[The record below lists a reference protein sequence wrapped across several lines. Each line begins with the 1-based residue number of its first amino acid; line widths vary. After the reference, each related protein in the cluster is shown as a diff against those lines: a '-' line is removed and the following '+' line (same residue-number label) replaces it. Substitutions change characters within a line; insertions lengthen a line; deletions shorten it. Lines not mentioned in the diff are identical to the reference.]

1 MRLHHKEEKVD
12 SMTQTYDHAFDDIS
26 FDVLHPQPLLIVI
39 SGPSGVG
46 KDAVLHSLQKLRL
59 PFHFVITA
67 TDREPR
73 PDEEHGVNYFFVT
86 TQEFE
91 QMIAQDELIEY
102 AVVYDQYKGVP
113 KGQVRKALASGKDVI
128 MRLDVQGAAK
138 VRQLCPQAILIFLVP
153 ASTREWVQRLQER
166 RSETPESFHL
176 RIETAR
182 QELERIPE
190 FDYVVINAQDK
201 LEEAAD
207 QIVAIIEAE
216 HLRVHP
222 RKISL

>member
-1 MRLHHKEEKVD
+1 MTNKMND
-12 SMTQTYDHAFDDIS
+12 SILEGIS
-26 FDVLHPQPLLIVI
+26 FDVLHREPLLVVI

-73 PDEEHGVNYFFVT
+73 PDEEHGVNYFFVST
-86 TQEFE
+86 AEFE
-91 QMIAQDELIEY
+91 QMIAQDALIEY

-113 KGQVRKALASGKDVI
+113 KDQVRQALASGKDVI

-138 VRQLCPQAILIFLVP
+138 VRQLCPEAVLIFLVP
-153 ASTREWVQRLQER
+153 ACTQEWVQRLHER
-166 RSETPESFHL
+166 RSETPESFQL
-176 RIETAR
+176 RIQTAKK
-182 QELERIPE
+182 EMESIPQ

-201 LEEAAD
+201 LEQAAD

-216 HLRVHP
+216 HLRVAP
-222 RKISL
+222 RKITL

>member
-1 MRLHHKEEKVD
+1 
-12 SMTQTYDHAFDDIS
+12 MTETPKQDIS

-67 TDREPR
+67 TDRAPR
-73 PDEEHGVNYFFVT
+73 ADEVHGVNYFFVT
-86 TQEFE
+86 TEEFE

-102 AVVYDQYKGVP
+102 ATVYGQYKGVP
-113 KGQVRKALASGKDVI
+113 KNQVRQALASGKDVI

-138 VRQLCPQAILIFLVP
+138 VRELCPEAILIFLVP
-153 ASTREWVQRLQER
+153 ANQDEWFKRLEER
-166 RSETPESFHL
+166 RSETPESLKL
-176 RIETAR
+176 RVATAIK
-182 QELERIPE
+182 ELKRIPE

-201 LEEAAD
+201 LEQAAD
-207 QIVAIIEAE
+207 QIVAIIDAE
-216 HLRVHP
+216 HLRVNP
-222 RKISL
+222 RKITL

>member
-1 MRLHHKEEKVD
+1 
-12 SMTQTYDHAFDDIS
+12 MTQDPEQKIS
-26 FDVLHPQPLLIVI
+26 FDVLHPQPLLVVI

-67 TDREPR
+67 TDRAPR
-73 PDEEHGVNYFFVT
+73 EDEVHGVNYFFVST
-86 TQEFE
+86 EEFE

-113 KGQVRKALASGKDVI
+113 KQQVRQALASGKDVI
-128 MRLDVQGAAK
+128 MRLDVQGAAY
-138 VRQLCPQAILIFLVP
+138 VRQLCPEAILIFLVP
-153 ASTREWVQRLQER
+153 ANQSEWYQRLEER
-166 RSETPESFHL
+166 RSETPESLKL
-176 RIETAR
+176 RVATAK

-201 LEEAAD
+201 LEQAAD

-216 HLRVHP
+216 HLRVDP
-222 RKISL
+222 RKITL

>member
-1 MRLHHKEEKVD
+1 
-12 SMTQTYDHAFDDIS
+12 MTEPPKQDIS

-67 TDREPR
+67 TDRAPR
-73 PDEEHGVNYFFVT
+73 ADEVHGVNYFFVT
-86 TQEFE
+86 TEEFE

-102 AVVYDQYKGVP
+102 ATVYGQYKGVP
-113 KGQVRKALASGKDVI
+113 KDQVRQALASGKDVI

-138 VRQLCPQAILIFLVP
+138 VRELCPEAILIFLVP
-153 ASTREWVQRLQER
+153 ANQEEWFKRLKER
-166 RSETPESFHL
+166 RSETPESLKL
-176 RIETAR
+176 RVATAIK
-182 QELERIPE
+182 ELKRIPE

-201 LEEAAD
+201 LEQAAD
-207 QIVAIIEAE
+207 QIVAIIDAE
-216 HLRVHP
+216 HLRVNP
-222 RKISL
+222 RKITL

>member
-1 MRLHHKEEKVD
+1 
-12 SMTQTYDHAFDDIS
+12 MTQPPENAFEEIS
-26 FDVLHPQPLLIVI
+26 FDVLHPQPLLVVI

-73 PDEEHGVNYFFVT
+73 PDEQHGINYFFVST
-86 TQEFE
+86 KQFK

-113 KGQVRKALASGKDVI
+113 KDQVRQALASGKDVI
-128 MRLDVQGAAK
+128 MRLDVQGAAR
-138 VRQLCPQAILIFLVP
+138 VRQLCPEAILIFLVP
-153 ASTREWVQRLQER
+153 ACSEEWYQRLQER
-166 RSETPESFHL
+166 RSETPESFKL
-176 RIETAR
+176 RIRTAK
-182 QELERIPE
+182 QEMKRIPE
-190 FDYVVINAQDK
+190 FDYIVINAQDK
-201 LEEAAD
+201 LEQAAD

-216 HLRVHP
+216 HLRVDP
-222 RKISL
+222 RKITL

>member
-1 MRLHHKEEKVD
+1 
-12 SMTQTYDHAFDDIS
+12 MTETPKQDIS

-67 TDREPR
+67 TDRAPR
-73 PDEEHGVNYFFVT
+73 ADEVHGVNYFFVT
-86 TQEFE
+86 TEEFE

-102 AVVYDQYKGVP
+102 ATVYGQYKGVP
-113 KGQVRKALASGKDVI
+113 KDQVRQALASGKDVI

-138 VRQLCPQAILIFLVP
+138 VRELCPEAILIFLVP
-153 ASTREWVQRLQER
+153 ANQDEWFKRLKER
-166 RSETPESFHL
+166 RSETPESLKL
-176 RIETAR
+176 RVATAIK
-182 QELERIPE
+182 ELKRIPE

-201 LEEAAD
+201 LEQAAD
-207 QIVAIIEAE
+207 QIVAIIDAE
-216 HLRVHP
+216 HLRVNP
-222 RKISL
+222 RKITL